1 MGEWNWRND
10 VHCPELMIRASVA
23 VIGAGPAGLYV
34 AQQLR
39 RALPD
44 AALSVLDR
52 MPVPFGLVR
61 YGVATD
67 HQSTKGVTAQFE
79 RLFERERVRFFG
91 NIEVGRDVAFDEL
104 RDLFDAVVIATG
116 LSADRQLG
124 IVGEDGPA
132 VFRAGAVTRWF
143 NSHPCEGEACPSFGP
158 NVVVVGNGNVA
169 LDIARLLA
177 RGPGEFGGTDIDPD
191 RLGALA
197 RSGPRTIDVV
207 GRRRSHKARFDPAL
221 LAEFGRLGAARV
233 EVHSL
238 ADTPDT
244 DRVSA
249 ALRAVHG
256 NGPEASLHTVRFRFG
271 LTPIAIEAGAVTFA
285 DTAGAA
291 QRLPASS
298 VVTAAGFAWDAAGDV
313 GERAIRAEPGLYRA
327 GWYRS
332 GGRGTIADARAE
344 GRAVAQEVA
353 ADLAAQEARRMDGA
367 DELAGLLSLRGVPV
381 VDHAGWRRIDAVE
394 RQRTVPGF
402 VRRKLIRLDAMLAC
416 AFHEGPMQVTQ

>member
-1 MGEWNWRND
+1 VGKRNWRND
-10 VHCPELMIRASVA
+10 VHCPELMVTASVA

-91 NIEVGRDVAFDEL
+91 NIEVGRHVALDEL
-104 RDLFDAVVIATG
+104 RDLFDAVVVATG
-116 LSADRQLG
+116 LSSDRQLG
-124 IVGEDGPA
+124 IVGEDGPN

-143 NSHPCEGEACPSFGP
+143 NSHPCEREACPSFGP

-177 RGPGEFGGTDIDPD
+177 RGSGEFGGTDIDPG
-191 RLGALA
+191 RLDALA

-207 GRRRSHKARFDPAL
+207 GRRQSHEARFDPAL
-221 LAEFGRLGAARV
+221 LTEFGRLGAARV
-233 EVHSL
+233 EVLGL
-238 ADTPDT
+238 ADAPGT
-244 DRVSA
+244 DRMSA

-256 NGPEASLHTVRFRFG
+256 SGPEDALHTVRFRFG
-271 LTPIAIEAGAVTFA
+271 LTPVAIEAGAITFA
-285 DTAGAA
+285 SAASAA

-298 VVTAAGFAWDAAGDV
+298 VVTAAGFAWDVAGDV

-327 GWYRS
+327 GWHRS

-353 ADLAAQEARRMDGA
+353 ADFAARETHRMDGA
-367 DELAGLLSLRGVPV
+367 DELATLLSLRGVPV
-381 VDHAGWRRIDAVE
+381 VDHAGWRRIDALE
-394 RQRTVPGF
+394 RHRAVPGF

-416 AFHEGPMQVTQ
+416 ASHDESMQVAQ